1 MGDSMVQDQS
11 EPLKVQ
17 TGDGTTPDR
26 RSLAVTLY
34 RRRLAVFAFMLVYGL
49 GMSSWVVR
57 TPAVRDLLNAST
69 AQMGLVLLGMVTWR
83 SFKGHFSAEEH
94 HGVEIPGIYWHFVD
108 VMWIVVYTT
117 IYVL

>member
-11 EPLKVQ
+11 EPLEVQ

-69 AQMGLVLLGMVTWR
+69 AQMGLVLLGLSVGSMTGIL
-83 SFKGHFSAEEH
+83 SSARAVRRG
-94 HGVEIPGIYWHFVD
+94 GV
-108 VMWIVVYTT
+108 
-117 IYVL
+117 